1 MPSFVRTKIE
11 VKITATVGRVN
22 KINVN
27 ETENNLWALADMEF
41 IKSVQFGVSQ
51 VSTAS
56 E

>member
-1 MPSFVRTKIE
+1 M
-11 VKITATVGRVN
+11 KITATVGRVN

-41 IKSVQFGVSQ
+41 IIESVQFGVLQ
-51 VSTAS
+51 VSTVS